1 MSLITPSFGIFQK
14 KRQQHRRSRRPPPFS
29 AATKFFFFIAFLAE
43 LGNFE
48 SYETMLFFQ
57 IFWGRWRKTAAA
69 DGGSKVACKG
79 KFLKK
84 NNLVSYYSKF
94 PNSARNEIKIFFC
107 GGGKRRRTAGAAVLP
122 PFFIQIFSNIF
133 LLTYLKRFCFNIFKS
148 TGVALNLRYTLINEN
163 LRRGLLVR
171 EKIKKK

>member
-1 MSLITPSFGIFQK
+1 MVSFK
-14 KRQQHRRSRRPPPFS
+14 KNGSSTAAPAVRRRFPPPR
-29 AATKFFFFIAFLAE
+29 KKFFIAFLAE

-84 NNLVSYYSKF
+84 NNLVSYYSKL
-94 PNSARNEIKIFFC
+94 PNSARNEIKIFFFWRRKTAAD
-107 GGGKRRRTAGAAVLP
+107 GGSGGPAA
-122 PFFIQIFSNIF
+122 IFYSNIF
-133 LLTYLKRFCFNIFKS
+133 KYFFTDLPKKILFQYL
-148 TGVALNLRYTLINEN
+148 
-163 LRRGLLVR
+163 
-171 EKIKKK
+171 